1 MKRTYQSFLLT
12 LFALFVSTY
21 VYAFDCEVDGI
32 YYNRLA
38 VDEFQVTYGD
48 KAYSGDVVIP
58 ETVTYRDKMFKVTQI
73 GTGTFIECKSLISV
87 SIPQTV
93 TSIPAKLF
101 SGCSNLTTVYLPQNI
116 TSIPENFFYECIS
129 LSSVN
134 IPESVDNIGAS
145 AFYNCKSLQSV
156 VIPEGVTTIGNN
168 TFQNCINLT
177 SIILSQGIT
186 SIGSSAFE
194 NCCSLKSLTL
204 PSHLKTIASK
214 LIKGCRDLISI
225 DLPIELEYIGEFA
238 FQDCTSLNIV
248 IFPEGLR
255 TVSEGAFSG
264 CTSLQSVTIPK
275 SIGQYG
281 IYGGFLKNA
290 FYGCTGLKKVIV
302 SDTNLWCN
310 IYFGSQESNPLYY
323 AQHLYSDE
331 ETEIK
336 ELFIDNS
343 VNSIGNYAFYKA
355 ENLLSIYV
363 VSQTPPSIDVH
374 TFGNT
379 CYTWTDVYVH
389 EGQKET
395 YQNTNNWRNFKSISD
410 TGLAPTVDGV
420 KYNITSLTEAEVT
433 TLSNEE
439 KYSGNITI
447 PESITSLN
455 KTFKVVAIGY
465 GAFKDCNEL
474 LSVYIPNSVTAIG
487 MSAFKDCSSLS
498 SVNIPEGIEE
508 ISHYSFS
515 GCTKLTKITIPESVK
530 VIESGSFENCS
541 SLESINIP
549 KHVTRIGERAF
560 RECSNLSSIDLPDSL
575 TYISNQSFQNCS
587 KLYSI
592 TIPSKVTFLGTNAFY
607 GCDRLKFVASLNET
621 PPTMASGS
629 PFSRYIPILLVP
641 RGSKDAYQNDI
652 SPSSKIGWNTYIS
665 SSTKVMEFDFSAGE
679 YLVLKSSE
687 GGKIIY
693 DGQETTDDT
702 KVFTVKKGNN
712 IPLKMELD
720 ADYEFISC
728 VIDGD
733 SIKELARESNNVFSC
748 TLKAEKGHFVDATFA
763 KLFVE
768 DSVVVCG
775 NMYYKVLQSNEVEL
789 FPRISYFQSPDGS
802 HTPLY
807 TGYIG
812 NVIIPDSIV
821 IPASLSHP
829 KREYKV
835 TGINNSAFQNGYY
848 SSSSTKL
855 TSVVIGNN
863 VTSIP
868 DRTFS
873 DCKNL
878 TSIVISKKVT
888 NIGAYAFSGCS
899 NLSTINIPDKVS
911 NIGAGAFASCRS
923 LINVNLPK
931 GITIIGDETFRNC
944 ASLTDIILPDEIT
957 QIGAY
962 AFYGCSGLSSIVIPN
977 TVIRID
983 NSTFALSGLVS
994 LNIPGSV
1001 TSIGDYAFS
1010 NCSGLTSVTIPNSV
1024 TSIGYGAF
1032 YECSGLTSVTIG
1044 SGVTSIGNGAF
1055 DGVDI
1060 PTVISLIENPFTI
1073 TGKTSN
1079 SRTFTQNTFLNA
1091 ALYVPKGAIEKYKS
1105 TDGWKD
1111 FLNIVEGNPTGIK
1124 VIDNTQNK
1132 NATVYDLNGVRLPA
1146 PKKGINIINGQK
1158 VVMK

>member
-145 AFYNCKSLQSV
+145 AFYDCKSLQSV

-310 IYFGSQESNPLYY
+310 IYFDSQESNPLYY

-363 VSQTPPSIDVH
+363 VSQTPPSIDVN

-455 KTFKVVAIGY
+455 KIFKVVAIGY
-465 GAFKDCNEL
+465 GAFKDCSEL
-474 LSVYIPNSVTAIG
+474 LSVYIPNSVTSIG
-487 MSAFKDCSSLS
+487 MSAFYQCSSLS
-498 SVNIPEGIEE
+498 EVNIPDGIEE
-508 ISHYSFS
+508 ISYNSFS
-515 GCTKLTKITIPESVK
+515 GCTKLIKVTIPESVK
-530 VIESGSFENCS
+530 AIESGSFKNCN

-549 KHVTRIGERAF
+549 NHVARIGERAF
-560 RECSNLSSIDLPDSL
+560 SGCSNLSSIELPDSL
-575 TYISNQSFQNCS
+575 TYISDQSFQNCS

-621 PPTMASGS
+621 PPTMASGN

-807 TGYIG
+807 TGYSG
-812 NVIIPDSIV
+812 NIVIPDSIV

-829 KREYKV
+829 HREYKV
-835 TGINNSAFQNGYY
+835 TGINNRAFQDGSYA
-848 SSSSTKL
+848 SSSTKL

-868 DRTFS
+868 DSTFYR
-873 DCKNL
+873 CKNL
-878 TSIVISKKVT
+878 TSVT
-888 NIGAYAFSGCS
+888 IGNNVTSIGNSAFSLCS
-899 NLSTINIPDKVS
+899 NLTSMRIPRGVKSLPSD
-911 NIGAGAFASCRS
+911 AFYCCHKLES
-923 LINVNLPK
+923 V
-931 GITIIGDETFRNC
+931 
-944 ASLTDIILPDEIT
+944 ILPESIT
-957 QIGAY
+957 E
-962 AFYGCSGLSSIVIPN
+962 
-977 TVIRID
+977 
-983 NSTFALSGLVS
+983 
-994 LNIPGSV
+994 
-1001 TSIGDYAFS
+1001 IGDYAFVGCDS
-1010 NCSGLTSVTIPNSV
+1010 LKSIVFPNSLKSIGNGTFQNCYNLVSLIIPESVINISKTAFLYCSGLNSIIVKNGNPMYDSRENCNALIETNTNMLLQGCNSSFIPLGVTTINSYAFRTCSGLTSITIPNSVTSIDQGAFNGCTGLTSITIPNSV
-1024 TSIGYGAF
+1024 TSIGEYNQ
-1032 YECSGLTSVTIG
+1032 EIK
-1044 SGVTSIGNGAF
+1044 
-1055 DGVDI
+1055 
-1060 PTVISLIENPFTI
+1060 
-1073 TGKTSN
+1073 GKTN
-1079 SRTFTQNTFLNA
+1079 
-1091 ALYVPKGAIEKYKS
+1091 
-1105 TDGWKD
+1105 
-1111 FLNIVEGNPTGIK
+1111 VE
-1124 VIDNTQNK
+1124 
-1132 NATVYDLNGVRLPA
+1132 
-1146 PKKGINIINGQK
+1146 IIP
-1158 VVMK
+1158 VSA